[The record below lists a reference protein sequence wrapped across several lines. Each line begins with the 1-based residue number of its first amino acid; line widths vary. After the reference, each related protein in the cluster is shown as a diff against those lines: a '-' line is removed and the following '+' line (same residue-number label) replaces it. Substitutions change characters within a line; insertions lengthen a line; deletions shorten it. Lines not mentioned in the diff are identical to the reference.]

1 MYITMT
7 ESIVRKIIVTE
18 LSQVFLEGM
27 RQKFLEDL
35 CVNNQSYLL
44 YCPELEGMNTI
55 SYVTNNDVY
64 VYRIAEMQKHKLR
77 HYMKNRTAIVVS

>member
-7 ESIVRKIIVTE
+7 DSIVRKIIVTE

-35 CVNNQSYLL
+35 CVNNRSYLL

-55 SYVTNNDVY
+55 LYVTNNDVY

-77 HYMKNRTAIVVS
+77 HYMKNRTAIVDS